1 MAWIKE
7 MERNLTK
14 TGIEHSRPRTFS
26 LGAAPVGTG
35 ASPKRRTRR
44 LFLPLTSVVLF
55 FTVLLVGTSLAI
67 GVRFTQSLHF
77 ENRELSFFSGLRIL
91 GDSFLGTGELLDG
104 EKSGRVNILLLGR
117 AGEKYPGRN
126 LTDTIMLLSLD
137 TEKKRVGLLSLP
149 RDLFAP
155 IPSTGLSTK
164 INSLYQIGLNEDVGT
179 DILRESV
186 AEITGQPI
194 HYYAMIDF
202 DGFERMIDALGGIQ
216 VEVMR
221 DIYDPRYPGKN
232 YSYETFELKKGWQR
246 LDGKTALKYAR
257 ERHDDPEGDFGRTKR
272 QQQIMQ
278 AVRDRAWS
286 IPTFLNPFALSGFL
300 ESLGESVT
308 TDVPPEQLGR
318 FIEIVRSLDT
328 KNVSTIVIDAWKK
341 ESLLRVSHVESGGTQ
356 AFILVPRSGT
366 WDEIRDAAE
375 HLFEERER
383 ETKAGMMKAESA
395 KILILAAPRYR
406 ANAEALVADIRET
419 LPVASVKLES
429 ADGLETDREVAMIQ
443 DKSGVRAPYTLD
455 GLIARYGLAVGDIR
469 SAAGLTREDTDLVI
483 LYNQSRRVDLST
495 LGEAGGSLDESD
507 FQEPLAPQ
515 KNPYAR

>member
-1 MAWIKE
+1 MPYYKE
-7 MERNLTK
+7 KIRNHPPAT
-14 TGIEHSRPRTFS
+14 TGPLSARGFS
-26 LGAAPVGTG
+26 LGQAELGGSERTTPRLRRFLQLFI
-35 ASPKRRTRR
+35 AS
-44 LFLPLTSVVLF
+44 
-55 FTVLLVGTSLAI
+55 AI
-67 GVRFTQSLHF
+67 GLSLVLGIATIFIGTRFTQSLHF
-77 ENRELSFFSGLRIL
+77 ENRDLSFLSGIRII
-91 GDSFLGTGELLDG
+91 GDSFLGTGTALRG
-104 EKSGRVNILLLGR
+104 ETAGRVNILLLGR

-137 TEKKRVGLLSLP
+137 TEKKLVGLLSLP

-155 IPSTGLSTK
+155 IPGTGLSTK
-164 INSLYQIGLNEDVGT
+164 LNSLYQIGLNEDDGAE
-179 DILRESV
+179 ILRESV

-278 AVRDRAWS
+278 AVRDQVWS
-286 IPTFLNPFALSGFL
+286 IPTFLNPFTLSGFL

-308 TDVPPEQLGR
+308 TDIPPEEFGR
-318 FIEIVRSLDT
+318 VIELARSIDT

-341 ESLLRVSHVESGGTQ
+341 ESLLRVSHVENGGVR

-366 WDEIRDAAE
+366 WSEIRDAAE
-375 HLFEERER
+375 HLFEANTLEMKRE
-383 ETKAGMMKAESA
+383 AMKKESA
-395 KILILAAPRYR
+395 RILVLAAPRYR

-419 LPVASVKLES
+419 FPIASVKLQS
-429 ADGLETDREVAMIQ
+429 NSDLDRVGEAAMIQ

-455 GLIARYGLAVGDIR
+455 TLIARYGLAVGDIR
-469 SAAGLTREDTDLVI
+469 GAAGLTRDDTDLVI
-483 LYNQSRRVDLST
+483 LYNQSGPVLPT
-495 LGEAGGSLDESD
+495 LDRADTLIGEAD

-515 KNPYAR
+515 KNPYTR

>member
-1 MAWIKE
+1 
-7 MERNLTK
+7 MEQNPYETEAGHPR
-14 TGIEHSRPRTFS
+14 SRSFS
-26 LGAAPVGTG
+26 LGAAPVSTM
-35 ASPKRRTRR
+35 AQPKRRTRR
-44 LFLPLTSVVLF
+44 LFLPLTSLVLILF
-55 FTVLLVGTSLAI
+55 GILGGASLMI

-91 GDSFLGTGELLDG
+91 GDSFLGTGGTLEG
-104 EKSGRVNILLLGR
+104 EKNGRVNILLLGR

-126 LTDTIMLLSLD
+126 LTDTVMLLSLD

-155 IPSTGLSTK
+155 IPGTGLSTK
-164 INSLYQIGLNEDVGT
+164 LNSLYQIGLNENVGT
-179 DILRESV
+179 EILRESV

-278 AVRDRAWS
+278 AVRERAWS

-308 TDVPPEQLGR
+308 TDVPPERLGR
-318 FIEIVRSLDT
+318 FIELARSLDT

-341 ESLLRVSHVESGGTQ
+341 ESLLRVSHVESGGVR

-366 WDEIRDAAE
+366 WGEIRESAE
-375 HLFEERER
+375 HLFEANAR
-383 ETKAGMMKAESA
+383 ETKTEAMKREAAS
-395 KILILAAPRYR
+395 ILVLAAPRYR
-406 ANAEALVADIRET
+406 ANAEALVSDIRET
-419 LPVASVKLES
+419 FPIASVKLQS
-429 ADGLETDREVAMIQ
+429 DGGLDSVTEAAMIQ

-455 GLIARYGLAVGDIR
+455 TLIARYGLSVGDIR
-469 SAAGLTREDTDLVI
+469 GAAALTRDDIDLVI
-483 LYNQSRRVDLST
+483 LYNQSGPILPT
-495 LGEAGGSLDESD
+495 LDRADAPIGETD

-515 KNPYAR
+515 KNPYTR

>member
-1 MAWIKE
+1 MTE
-7 MERNLTK
+7 TETL
-14 TGIEHSRPRTFS
+14 RPRPRGFS
-26 LGAAPVGTG
+26 LGALP
-35 ASPKRRTRR
+35 ASPSEHPKRRTRR
-44 LFLPLTSVVLF
+44 LFLPLTSLVLILI
-55 FTVLLVGTSLAI
+55 VLLAGASLAI

-77 ENRELSFFSGLRIL
+77 ENRELSFFQGIRIL
-91 GDSFLGTGELLDG
+91 GDSLLGTGGALAG
-104 EKSGRVNILLLGR
+104 EESGRVNILLLGR

-126 LTDTIMLLSLD
+126 LTDTVMLLSLD

-155 IPSTGLSTK
+155 IPGTGLSTK
-164 INSLYQIGLNEDVGT
+164 LNSLYQIGLNESVGT
-179 DILRESV
+179 EILRESV

-221 DIYDPRYPGKN
+221 DIYDARYPGKN
-232 YSYETFELKKGWQR
+232 YSYETFELKKGWQK

-308 TDVPPEQLGR
+308 TDVPPESIGR
-318 FIEIVRSLDT
+318 FIELARSLDT
-328 KNVSTIVIDAWKK
+328 KNVSTVVIDAWKK
-341 ESLLRVSHVESGGTQ
+341 ESLLRVSHVESGGVR

-366 WDEIRDAAE
+366 WGEIRDAAE
-375 HLFEERER
+375 HLFEKHGRE
-383 ETKAGMMKAESA
+383 AKAEMIEKESA
-395 KILILAAPRYR
+395 QILVLAAPRYR

-419 LPVASVKLES
+419 FPVASVKLQS
-429 ADGLETDREVAMIQ
+429 DGGLETNGEAAMIQ
-443 DKSGVRAPYTLD
+443 DKSSVRAPYTLD
-455 GLIARYGLAVGDIR
+455 TLIARYGLSVGDIR
-469 SAAGLTREDTDLVI
+469 GAAALTRDDIDLVI
-483 LYNQSRRVDLST
+483 LYNQSGPSLPT
-495 LGEAGGSLDESD
+495 LDRADAPIGEAD
-507 FQEPLAPQ
+507 FQEPLPPQ
-515 KNPYAR
+515 KNPHTR

>member
-1 MAWIKE
+1 
-7 MERNLTK
+7 MERNPSETEA
-14 TGIEHSRPRTFS
+14 EHPRSRGFS
-26 LGAAPVGTG
+26 LGAAPIGT
-35 ASPKRRTRR
+35 STPSRRRTRR
-44 LFLPLTSVVLF
+44 LFLPLTSLVLF
-55 FTVLLVGTSLAI
+55 FIVILGGASLAI

-91 GDSFLGTGELLDG
+91 GDSFLGTGGALDG
-104 EKSGRVNILLLGR
+104 EQNGRVNVLLLGR

-126 LTDTIMLLSLD
+126 LTDTVMLLSLD

-155 IPSTGLSTK
+155 IPGTGLSTK
-164 INSLYQIGLNEDVGT
+164 LNSLYQIGLNEDVGT
-179 DILRESV
+179 EILRDSV

-232 YSYETFELKKGWQR
+232 YSYETFELKKGWQK

-308 TDVPPEQLGR
+308 TDIPPERLGR
-318 FIEIVRSLDT
+318 FIELARSLDT

-341 ESLLRVSHVESGGTQ
+341 ESLLRVSHIESDGVR

-366 WDEIRDAAE
+366 WGEIRNAAE
-375 HLFEERER
+375 HLFEEYGREAKT
-383 ETKAGMMKAESA
+383 EAMKKESA
-395 KILILAAPRYR
+395 KILVLATPRYR

-419 LPVASVKLES
+419 FPIASVKLQT
-429 ADGLETDREVAMIQ
+429 DGGLEANSEAAMIQ

-455 GLIARYGLAVGDIR
+455 TLIARYGLAVGDIR
-469 SAAGLTREDTDLVI
+469 GAAALTRDDIDLVI
-483 LYNQSRRVDLST
+483 LYNQSGSILPTLNDADAT
-495 LGEAGGSLDESD
+495 LGETD

-515 KNPYAR
+515 KNPHTR

>member
-1 MAWIKE
+1 
-7 MERNLTK
+7 MERNTTETEAL
-14 TGIEHSRPRTFS
+14 HPRPRGFS
-26 LGAAPVGTG
+26 LGAAPIGTPVR
-35 ASPKRRTRR
+35 PKRRARR
-44 LFLPLTSVVLF
+44 LFLPLTSLVLVF
-55 FTVLLVGTSLAI
+55 IVLLAGTSLAI
-67 GVRFTQSLHF
+67 GVHFTQSLHF

-91 GDSFLGTGELLDG
+91 GDSLLGTGGALDG
-104 EKSGRVNILLLGR
+104 EKNGRVNILLLGR

-126 LTDTIMLLSLD
+126 LTDTVMLLSLD
-137 TEKKRVGLLSLP
+137 TTKKQVGLLSLP

-155 IPSTGLSTK
+155 IPGTGLSTK
-164 INSLYQIGLNEDVGT
+164 LNSLYQIGLNEEVGT
-179 DILRESV
+179 EILRKSV

-216 VEVMR
+216 VEVLR

-232 YSYETFELKKGWQR
+232 YSYETFELKKGWQK

-286 IPTFLNPFALSGFL
+286 LPTFLNPFALSGFL

-308 TDVPPEQLGR
+308 TDIPPERLGR
-318 FIEIVRSLDT
+318 FIELARSLDT

-341 ESLLRVSHVESGGTQ
+341 ESLLRVSHIESGGVR

-366 WDEIRDAAE
+366 WAEIHDAAE
-375 HLFEERER
+375 HLFEEHER
-383 ETKAGMMKAESA
+383 GAKAAAMKRESA
-395 KILILAAPRYR
+395 KILVLTAPRYR

-419 LPVASVKLES
+419 FPVASVKLQS
-429 ADGLETDREVAMIQ
+429 DGGLDGVSEAAMIQ

-455 GLIARYGLAVGDIR
+455 TLIARYGLAVGDIR
-469 SAAGLTREDTDLVI
+469 GAAALTRDDIDLVI
-483 LYNQSRRVDLST
+483 LYNQSGPSLPTLDAADAA
-495 LGEAGGSLDESD
+495 LGETD

-515 KNPYAR
+515 KNPYTR

>member
-1 MAWIKE
+1 
-7 MERNLTK
+7 MEQNLTE
-14 TGIEHSRPRTFS
+14 TEVPQPRPKGFS
-26 LGAAPVGTG
+26 LGMVS
-35 ASPKRRTRR
+35 ASTEARPKRRVRR
-44 LFLPLTSVVLF
+44 LFLPLTSLVLAF
-55 FTVLLVGTSLAI
+55 IVLLAGASVAI

-91 GDSFLGTGELLDG
+91 GDSFLGTGGTLDG
-104 EKSGRVNILLLGR
+104 EKNGRVNVLLLGR

-126 LTDTIMLLSLD
+126 LTDTVMLLSLD
-137 TEKKRVGLLSLP
+137 IEKKRVGLLSLP

-155 IPSTGLSTK
+155 IPGTGLSTK
-164 INSLYQIGLNEDVGT
+164 LNSLYQIGLNEDVGT
-179 DILRESV
+179 EILRESV

-232 YSYETFELKKGWQR
+232 YSYETFELKKGWQK
-246 LDGKTALKYAR
+246 LDGRTALKYAR
-257 ERHDDPEGDFGRTKR
+257 ERHADPEGDFGRTKR

-308 TDVPPEQLGR
+308 TDVPPERLGR
-318 FIEIVRSLDT
+318 FIELARSFDT

-341 ESLLRVSHVESGGTQ
+341 ESLLRVSHIESGGVR

-366 WDEIRDAAE
+366 WGEIRDAAE
-375 HLFEERER
+375 HLFEEYGREAKT
-383 ETKAGMMKAESA
+383 EAMKKESA
-395 KILILAAPRYR
+395 KILVLTTPRYR

-419 LPVASVKLES
+419 FPVASVKLQS
-429 ADGLETDREVAMIQ
+429 DGGLDGTNEAAMIQ

-455 GLIARYGLAVGDIR
+455 TLIARYGLSVGDIR
-469 SAAGLTREDTDLVI
+469 GAAALTRDDIDLVI
-483 LYNQSRRVDLST
+483 LYNQSGPSLPTLNDADAA
-495 LGEAGGSLDESD
+495 LGEAD

-515 KNPYAR
+515 KNPYTR